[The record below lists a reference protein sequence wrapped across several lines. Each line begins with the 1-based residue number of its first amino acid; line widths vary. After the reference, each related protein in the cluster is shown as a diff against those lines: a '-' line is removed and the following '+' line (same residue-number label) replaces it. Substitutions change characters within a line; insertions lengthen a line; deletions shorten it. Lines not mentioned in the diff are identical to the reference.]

1 MEKREFTA
9 VLKKEAGW
17 WIGWVEEI
25 AGVNSQGKTKDEL
38 ISNLESALREMLEM
52 NRSDALNAAESDY
65 EEAVILAWNDERS
78 SSIYSSKVASW
89 YAKEQ
94 TIPGGG
100 ILKRI
105 LDRPFLG
112 IGKYKTI
119 YVKKSARIWAYP
131 NHKTKKAAPDVPD
144 G

>member
-1 MEKREFTA
+1 

-65 EEAVILAWNDERS
+65 EEAVILA
-78 SSIYSSKVASW
+78 
-89 YAKEQ
+89 
-94 TIPGGG
+94 
-100 ILKRI
+100 
-105 LDRPFLG
+105 
-112 IGKYKTI
+112 
-119 YVKKSARIWAYP
+119 
-131 NHKTKKAAPDVPD
+131 
-144 G
+144 

>member
-65 EEAVILAWNDERS
+65 EEAVILA
-78 SSIYSSKVASW
+78 
-89 YAKEQ
+89 
-94 TIPGGG
+94 
-100 ILKRI
+100 
-105 LDRPFLG
+105 
-112 IGKYKTI
+112 
-119 YVKKSARIWAYP
+119 
-131 NHKTKKAAPDVPD
+131 
-144 G
+144 